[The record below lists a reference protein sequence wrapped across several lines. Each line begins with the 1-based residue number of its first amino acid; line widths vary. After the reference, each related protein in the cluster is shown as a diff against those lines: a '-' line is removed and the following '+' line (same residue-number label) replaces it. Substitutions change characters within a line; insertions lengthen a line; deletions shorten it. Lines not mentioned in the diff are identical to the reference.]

1 MRDIERATE
10 FNRNNGWGAAL
21 AAALLAVALYAVTL
35 KGTYVYDDLYVVG
48 QDPRLKDPSQWG
60 QYLTM
65 PYMPSIDLLYRPLTS
80 FSYAAQWWMFGGRP
94 WVFHLV
100 NVLLH
105 GVVSALVAL
114 VGVRLAGRA
123 AGFAAGLLFAVHPV
137 HVEAVANI
145 VGRAE
150 LLSALGMFAAVL
162 LVLDR
167 PLTKGKAAGIVG
179 WFLFALFSKE
189 QGMLVPFVV
198 GAAWW
203 VRRWSDASPPDKTE
217 KQAAKWL
224 TLGFC
229 WILAGYIIARE
240 NYPPLRFSWDRFFL
254 DWTINPLVRSRGWD
268 RFWVPVEVAGR
279 YALLLV
285 CPWRLMPDYGVPII
299 TWRVRWDQ
307 WPVYAG
313 MLTLTMGSAGLA
325 AAIWKRSATAAFCL
339 IGMGLGYGM
348 VSNFPTLIG
357 TIMGERLMYLP
368 SGFGVILLSW
378 ILMKPLTGFAGMRN
392 KETGGESGG
401 WKRLRWG
408 ILTVLLV
415 LGCVRTFTYA
425 RLWNDP
431 VRLYESVI
439 AHEPESLRVRIVL
452 AEEYRRTGQLE
463 QAARVL
469 ADARRVEPDYY
480 LPWLRSAQVA
490 MQRGRLEEAEMYL
503 DHAERMARER
513 MDRGLTEASPLM
525 LLGPARTELER
536 LKATTRP

>member
-1 MRDIERATE
+1 MVQEAALKK
-10 FNRNNGWGAAL
+10 GAGAAI

-80 FSYAAQWWMFGGRP
+80 FSYAVQWWLHGDKP
-94 WVFHLV
+94 WAFHLV

-105 GVVSALVAL
+105 AVVSALVAL

-123 AGFAAGLLFAVHPV
+123 AGYAAGLLFAAHPV

-150 LLSALGMFAAVL
+150 LLCALGMFAAVL

-167 PLTKGKAAGIVG
+167 PLTRGKAAGVVG

-203 VRRWSDASPPDKTE
+203 IRRWRDDTPPDRNE

-224 TLGFC
+224 AIGLC
-229 WILAGYIIARE
+229 WILAGYIVARE
-240 NYPPLRFSWDRFFL
+240 NFPTLRFSWDRFFL

-285 CPWRLMPDYGVPII
+285 FPWRLMPDYGVPI
-299 TWRVRWDQ
+299 TGWQVRWDQ

-313 MLTLTMGSAGLA
+313 IITLAMGSAGLA
-325 AAIWKRSATAAFCL
+325 AAIWKRSATATFCL

-368 SGFGVILLSW
+368 SGFGVILLGW
-378 ILMKPLTGFAGMRN
+378 GLMKPLSGFASKHN
-392 KETGGESGG
+392 QEAGGGLGG
-401 WKRLRWG
+401 WRRAGWG
-408 ILTVLLV
+408 ILAVLLV
-415 LGCVRTFTYA
+415 LGCVRTYTYA

-431 VRLYESVI
+431 VKLYESVI
-439 AHEPESLRVRIVL
+439 AEEPESLRVRIVL
-452 AEEYRRTGQLE
+452 AEELRRRGQLDE
-463 QAARVL
+463 AAGVL
-469 ADARRVEPDYY
+469 ADARRVLPDYY

-490 MQRGRLEEAEMYL
+490 MQRGRLDEAEKYL
-503 DHAERMARER
+503 DHADRMAKER
-513 MDRGLTEASPLM
+513 MDQGLTEASPLL
-525 LLGPARTELER
+525 LLGPARMELDR
-536 LKATTRP
+536 LKAATRP